1 MFNLISR
8 SDDSTLAMPFNFTQF
23 LRYDDYD
30 AAKMCSVDIDVMR
43 FKKIVMPVHTTGHW
57 SCAAIDMEK
66 KQIFYYDSLKR
77 ENHVR
82 QIILYD

>member
-1 MFNLISR
+1 MFNLIGR

-57 SCAAIDMEK
+57 SCAAIDMK
-66 KQIFYYDSLKR
+66 KTT
-77 ENHVR
+77 
-82 QIILYD
+82 

>member
-8 SDDSTLAMPFNFTQF
+8 SDDSTLAMPFNFTQL

-57 SCAAIDMEK
+57 SCAAIDMGK
-66 KQIFYYDSLKR
+66 TT
-77 ENHVR
+77 
-82 QIILYD
+82 